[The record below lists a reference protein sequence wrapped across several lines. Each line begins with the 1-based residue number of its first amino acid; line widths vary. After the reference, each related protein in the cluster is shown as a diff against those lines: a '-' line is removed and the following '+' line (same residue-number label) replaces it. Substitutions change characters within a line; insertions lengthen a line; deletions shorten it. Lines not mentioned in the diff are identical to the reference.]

1 MSHGGSCQWGSAAY
15 QLQEISIILR
25 HRQHQSL
32 CEEALKYDLY
42 RLIHVYLGLGTLNGY
57 LYFDLY
63 FDLYWAKNFR
73 HQGINQFYVYLVMQ
87 LAVKFIFYV
96 IDTLQAPVEDGSLC
110 YGLPCPDPGTL
121 HQCPA
126 NENKARAFYIG
137 MLYIPPNNCL
147 YKSSTNVG

>member
-1 MSHGGSCQWGSAAY
+1 
-15 QLQEISIILR
+15 
-25 HRQHQSL
+25 
-32 CEEALKYDLY
+32 
-42 RLIHVYLGLGTLNGY
+42 
-57 LYFDLY
+57 
-63 FDLYWAKNFR
+63 
-73 HQGINQFYVYLVMQ
+73 MQ

-147 YKSSTNVG
+147 YKSSTNVGKAFRIITLLGHTFDYAVRK